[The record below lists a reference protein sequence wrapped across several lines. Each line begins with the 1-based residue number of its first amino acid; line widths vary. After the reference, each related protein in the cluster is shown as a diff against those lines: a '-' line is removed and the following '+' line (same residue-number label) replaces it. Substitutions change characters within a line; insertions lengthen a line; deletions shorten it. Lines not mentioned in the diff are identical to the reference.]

1 MIQVNKNNHPPGN
14 STKHIVR
21 EKKKAQWP
29 VSILNVPPPFRR
41 GCASIYPL
49 CRPSVEPLG
58 GHRQL
63 RPRRPRTSD
72 FTRATAAATH
82 DDAGPIDAAS
92 AAVAAAM
99 KRRRIRGNGCGGKV
113 NAARSEF
120 GGGRSATPVDP
131 AAGQVKVLPSAGE
144 RQEGGRG
151 ARGGCTDGGGGWR
164 LKGWTDGGAAI
175 SGGKEEAW
183 KETKILCPVTTRA
196 RDLPPTA

>member
-1 MIQVNKNNHPPGN
+1 M
-14 STKHIVR
+14 
-21 EKKKAQWP
+21 
-29 VSILNVPPPFRR
+29 
-41 GCASIYPL
+41 
-49 CRPSVEPLG
+49 
-58 GHRQL
+58 
-63 RPRRPRTSD
+63 
-72 FTRATAAATH
+72 
-82 DDAGPIDAAS
+82 
-92 AAVAAAM
+92 
-99 KRRRIRGNGCGGKV
+99 